1 MKSTDQVTN
10 TLEKLLED
18 SSRGFD
24 VPMTW
29 LEPGELTKMLDIVR
43 ETQPTANI
51 GMIRFAYYVA
61 EQAHEKQ
68 SRESGEPYITHP
80 LAVATILA
88 EMRMDEDVLC
98 AALLHDVLE
107 DCPTMTAQFVSDRF
121 GEEVLNLV
129 SGVTKLQFQDINQAP
144 SEGTKA
150 AENMRKMLL
159 AMAND
164 YRVMVIKLADR
175 LHNMTTLA
183 SMPEKKRIRISNETL
198 DIYAPL
204 AARLGIWQVK
214 WQLEDLAF
222 QHLHPTEYKRVKELV
237 SKTRSQRERDLQNA
251 IVMVKERLEE
261 RGMKGVEVQGRP
273 KHLYSI
279 YLKMAK
285 HGFKFEE
292 IMDLLALRVIVDS
305 KEQCYQALGVVHDL
319 WVPIAGMFTDYIGQ
333 PKFNGYQSIHTKVIG
348 PHKEPLEV
356 QIRTYDMHEIAEYGV
371 AAHADYKEGRA
382 KSGETERLRKL
393 REQLF
398 DWDSD
403 SPTSSEFLRSIST
416 DMFTEQVFVFTPK
429 GEVLDLPK
437 GSTPVDFAFRVHT
450 EMGLTTVGA
459 KINGI
464 MSPLSTKLKNG
475 DIVELITQ
483 KNAMPS
489 PDWLK
494 YVRSSHARNKLRAFF
509 RKINK
514 EDDAARGKGI
524 LEKELKRQHVNEREL
539 MNEDKLS
546 AIAHNYPGCKTAQD
560 VLAGIGNGL
569 ISVMNVATRLRGQT
583 TEPKRSTIKTQQTN
597 EGKVQLRADGVDNVM
612 LRRARCCDPVPGE
625 DVIGYVTRG
634 RGIQIHRK
642 ICPNGMALFED
653 EPERF
658 IDLDWPPDGTQYPVT
673 LLIQTADR
681 QGLLGDISQVLSDK
695 KVNIAKGSFRSL
707 RQHTAEIA
715 ITIDVDSLAKLND
728 VVQRIAQFQDV
739 FNVLRTGKSKD
750 R

>member
-1 MKSTDQVTN
+1 
-10 TLEKLLED
+10 
-18 SSRGFD
+18 
-24 VPMTW
+24 
-29 LEPGELTKMLDIVR
+29 
-43 ETQPTANI
+43 
-51 GMIRFAYYVA
+51 
-61 EQAHEKQ
+61 
-68 SRESGEPYITHP
+68 
-80 LAVATILA
+80 
-88 EMRMDEDVLC
+88 
-98 AALLHDVLE
+98 
-107 DCPTMTAQFVSDRF
+107 
-121 GEEVLNLV
+121 
-129 SGVTKLQFQDINQAP
+129 
-144 SEGTKA
+144 
-150 AENMRKMLL
+150 
-159 AMAND
+159 
-164 YRVMVIKLADR
+164 
-175 LHNMTTLA
+175 
-183 SMPEKKRIRISNETL
+183 
-198 DIYAPL
+198 
-204 AARLGIWQVK
+204 
-214 WQLEDLAF
+214 
-222 QHLHPTEYKRVKELV
+222 
-237 SKTRSQRERDLQNA
+237 
-251 IVMVKERLEE
+251 
-261 RGMKGVEVQGRP
+261 
-273 KHLYSI
+273 
-279 YLKMAK
+279 
-285 HGFKFEE
+285 
-292 IMDLLALRVIVDS
+292 
-305 KEQCYQALGVVHDL
+305 
-319 WVPIAGMFTDYIGQ
+319 
-333 PKFNGYQSIHTKVIG
+333 
-348 PHKEPLEV
+348 
-356 QIRTYDMHEIAEYGV
+356 
-371 AAHADYKEGRA
+371 
-382 KSGETERLRKL
+382 
-393 REQLF
+393 
-398 DWDSD
+398 
-403 SPTSSEFLRSIST
+403 
-416 DMFTEQVFVFTPK
+416 MFTEQVFVFTPK